1 MGFLDNSGDIILDAV
16 LTDTGR
22 KRLAA
27 ADGSF
32 RIAKF
37 ALADDEIDYG
47 LYRNANSLEGI
58 HPSGSAYYDLNILQ
72 TPVLE
77 AFTNNTST
85 MKSRLVSYSRN
96 DLLYL
101 PVIKNNDKLSQT
113 IDKNTTTFTD
123 VPVGGYLV
131 TADYTTSDPATF
143 ATAADATAP
152 FRTNIGILRGN
163 RTFATSGQAMVFDQG
178 IDNVN
183 LSVASLGPNDPI
195 RETQY
200 LIEMDNRLSQIL
212 SLDGTTVARPSFV
225 DDDDIASYYI
235 SLNSNSEFFA
245 APAGNAPGIAA
256 FNVSTNPEQ
265 PADTFS
271 VIGDSGGGRYGT
283 RLSFRLLASENLSTS
298 NVLFNELGG
307 TTAANYVTSNSQFRY
322 IDTNIRLTG
331 FTTGYRVDIPVRF
344 IKKV

>member
-47 LYRNANSLEGI
+47 LYRNVNSLEGT

-85 MKSRLVSYSRN
+85 MKSRLVSYARN

-101 PVIKNNDKLSQT
+101 PVIKNNDKLSKT
-113 IDKNTTTFTD
+113 IDKNVQTYTD
-123 VPVGGYLV
+123 VPVGGYLI
-131 TADYTTSDPATF
+131 TADYTTSDPNTF
-143 ATAADATAP
+143 ATSADVEAP
-152 FRTNIGILRGN
+152 FRTNVGLLRGN
-163 RTFATSGQAMVFDQG
+163 RTFATSGQALIFDQG

-183 LSVASLGPNDPI
+183 LSVATLGASDPL

-200 LIEMDNRLSQIL
+200 LIEMDNRLGQIL

-235 SLNSNSEFFA
+235 SLNANSEYFA
-245 APAGNAPGIAA
+245 APAGTAPGIAE
-256 FNVSTNPEQ
+256 FNTSANPEQ

-283 RLSFRLLASENLSTS
+283 RLAMRILASENLSTS

-307 TTAANYVTSNSQFRY
+307 TTASNYVNSNSQFRF
-322 IDTNIRLTG
+322 IDSNIRITG